1 MKIIDKINASVE
13 RQEVFYS
20 FEFFPPKTPAGV
32 DNLYAR
38 MDRMAALEPLFC
50 DMTWGAG
57 GSSAQL
63 TLELSANAQKLS
75 GLEMLMHMTCTNMAE
90 ADIKKALDQAKD
102 AGIQNILALRGDPV
116 RGATSFDE
124 CDRGFSHAVDLV
136 RYIREK
142 YGDHFCIGV
151 AGYPRLFYDVQ
162 VFVDFVKECRAVG
175 ITVPIIPGIMPIQNY
190 GGFERMTSFCNTTCL
205 RSRVPRREL
214 PWQTSTLSKRA
225 SESVRPIYW
234 SNRPKSYVHRT
245 AMWDEYPNGRWGNS
259 ESPAFG
265 ELTESHFAPSN
276 TSTPR
281 ERRAMWGEA
290 PASKEDV
297 RRTFVQYVRG
307 EISSLPWC
315 DAALHAETSTVQQE
329 LAAAN
334 SAGFLTINSQP
345 RVNGALSDDPMFG
358 WGGPGGRVY
367 QKAYVECFVSPE
379 NMKIIIDNAAKKPS
393 LQYHAVNLNGH
404 SYSNASKSA
413 VAVTWGVFPNKEILQ
428 PTIVDSS
435 SFLVW
440 KDEAFTL
447 WLKLWASLY
456 EQGSQSAKLLR
467 EIHDTYFLV
476 SIVDND
482 FVNGNIW
489 DLFEAS
495 VSPATSPIQTH
506 FCTNFYLEQSKE
518 HKLMRFLMKEV
529 SGVPSVCVRELHG
542 HQGPSTPCASTDKT
556 VKLWNP
562 HRGGVEKPNEALLVK
577 SYEGR
582 HGYDVQDV
590 AMCGVELKAHDNNKF
605 ASCGR
610 DKDVFMWDVPTAKVI
625 RKFEGHVHSVNCVRY
640 NADSS
645 VLLSGSYDKTIRAW
659 DIRARNAYTPIQVL
673 DDFRDSVTSM
683 VVTDHEIIAGL
694 SLICR
699 CVDGVVRTYDLR
711 AGQLFREHIDEPVTS
726 VAHSPDERFI
736 LAGCLDGSIRLI
748 EKANGTEVKSYRG
761 HSVQEYKTECGFSS
775 DGAFVLSGSEDGEIY
790 WWDLVDSKQKHSFV
804 AHSKPVRALAC
815 HPESSMFVT
824 GCIDG
829 SAKVWSH
836 N

>member
-90 ADIKKALDQAKD
+90 ADIRKALDQAKA
-102 AGIQNILALRGDPV
+102 AGIRNILALRGDPV

-136 RYIREK
+136 RYMREH

-151 AGYPRLFYDVQ
+151 AGYPEGHVESSDKKADVQYLKEKVDAGADFVITQLFYDVQ

-190 GGFERMTSFCNTTCL
+190 GGFERMTAFCNTFVPQEVRKALEPIKDNDEAVKDYGVQLGITMSQQL
-205 RSRVPRREL
+205 IDAGVPGLHFYTLNLERSVRRILEGLSSLSSRVPRREL

-225 SESVRPIYW
+225 AESVRPIYW

-265 ELTESHFAPSN
+265 ELTESHFAPSS
-276 TSTPR
+276 TSTPN

-290 PASKEDV
+290 PAAKEDI

-345 RVNGALSDDPMFG
+345 RVNGVLSDDPMFG
-358 WGGPGGRVY
+358 WGGLGGRVY

-379 NMKIIIDNAAKKPS
+379 NMKIIIENAAKKPS
-393 LQYHAVNLNGH
+393 VQYHAVNLNGH

-413 VAVTWGVFPNKEILQ
+413 IAVTWGVFPNKEILQ

-440 KDEAFTL
+440 KDEAFAL

-456 EQGSQSAKLLR
+456 EDGSQSAKLLR

-495 VSPATSPIQTH
+495 VSPATSP
-506 FCTNFYLEQSKE
+506 
-518 HKLMRFLMKEV
+518 
-529 SGVPSVCVRELHG
+529 
-542 HQGPSTPCASTDKT
+542 
-556 VKLWNP
+556 
-562 HRGGVEKPNEALLVK
+562 
-577 SYEGR
+577 
-582 HGYDVQDV
+582 
-590 AMCGVELKAHDNNKF
+590 
-605 ASCGR
+605 
-610 DKDVFMWDVPTAKVI
+610 
-625 RKFEGHVHSVNCVRY
+625 
-640 NADSS
+640 
-645 VLLSGSYDKTIRAW
+645 
-659 DIRARNAYTPIQVL
+659 
-673 DDFRDSVTSM
+673 
-683 VVTDHEIIAGL
+683 
-694 SLICR
+694 
-699 CVDGVVRTYDLR
+699 
-711 AGQLFREHIDEPVTS
+711 
-726 VAHSPDERFI
+726 
-736 LAGCLDGSIRLI
+736 
-748 EKANGTEVKSYRG
+748 
-761 HSVQEYKTECGFSS
+761 
-775 DGAFVLSGSEDGEIY
+775 
-790 WWDLVDSKQKHSFV
+790 
-804 AHSKPVRALAC
+804 
-815 HPESSMFVT
+815 
-824 GCIDG
+824 
-829 SAKVWSH
+829 
-836 N
+836 